1 MKVHN
6 NKQRNIYMFDTD
18 TDLQLSKKKKNNFIQ
33 TSQSGERGGG
43 VCDSDTVYTL
53 DQGECQE
60 NPYTTSKEFEEK
72 QG

>member
-18 TDLQLSKKKKNNFIQ
+18 TDLQLSKKKKKQFHLDKSIRR
-33 TSQSGERGGG
+33 GGGG

-53 DQGECQE
+53 DQGECLE
-60 NPYTTSKEFEEK
+60 NPYATSKEFEEK